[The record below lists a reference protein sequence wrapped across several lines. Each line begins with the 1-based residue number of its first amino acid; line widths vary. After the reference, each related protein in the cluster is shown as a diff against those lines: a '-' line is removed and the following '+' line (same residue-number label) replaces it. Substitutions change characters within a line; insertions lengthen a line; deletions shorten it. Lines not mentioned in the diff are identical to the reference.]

1 MDHSPL
7 GMAANGL
14 VVSISMDRQTLVT
27 EAQARELIS
36 ATFATAWVNAQP
48 DVPLAVDNEVIALPD
63 AGNFA
68 ALSIML
74 TTSSQMTQGGPGT
87 RRVRRNGWAQAKL
100 WVPAGTRTAG
110 AGGLADTVRDIL
122 ESKSFDSPIT
132 GDEALTTLGSNSTPP
147 SEDGRWYTMVVR
159 VPFWYAETK

>member
-1 MDHSPL
+1 M
-7 GMAANGL
+7 
-14 VVSISMDRQTLVT
+14 T
-27 EAQARELIS
+27 EAQARELLS
-36 ATFATAWVNAQP
+36 ATFATAWADAQP

-63 AGNFA
+63 SGNFA

-74 TTSSQMTQGGPGT
+74 TTSSQMTHGGPGT
-87 RRVRRNGWAQAKL
+87 RRVRRYGWAQVKL

-110 AGGLADTVRDIL
+110 AGGLADSVRDIL
-122 ESKSFDSPIT
+122 EARSFASPIA
-132 GDEALTTLGSNSTPP
+132 GDEALITLGASSTPP